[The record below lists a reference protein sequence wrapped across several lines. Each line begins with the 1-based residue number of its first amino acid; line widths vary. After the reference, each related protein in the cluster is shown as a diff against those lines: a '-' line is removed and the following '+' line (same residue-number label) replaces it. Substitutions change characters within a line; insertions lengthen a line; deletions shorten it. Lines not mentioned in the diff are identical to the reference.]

1 MDIIKQLFDDID
13 GEKYEEFKELTFDI
27 LKFRVIEEKD
37 VTREFYLEK
46 IYDYL
51 EVVNI
56 KNDINPR
63 KYAYVSIYTDTLLAL
78 LDNKAVKGSRAEKYL
93 KKAKLIKTKIKENE
107 SNCCEMLKDFTR
119 IFVGLYLK
127 NVESK
132 QPLENFDFFLSNDNL
147 LKVIDGLKNEK
158 KAELFGIKE
167 KNLVNIKD
175 RYSKM
180 TYILFFLELIYLNML
195 SVREME

>member
-13 GEKYEEFKELTFDI
+13 GEKYEEFKELTLDI
-27 LKFRVIEEKD
+27 LKFRVVEEKD
-37 VTREFYLEK
+37 ITREFYLEK

-63 KYAYVSIYTDTLLAL
+63 KYSYVSIYIDTLLAL
-78 LDNKAVKGSRAEKYL
+78 IDNKVVKGSRVEKYL
-93 KKAKLIKTKIKENE
+93 KKAKSIKTKIKENE
-107 SNCCEMLKDFTR
+107 SNCCELLKDFTR

-127 NVESK
+127 NIESNE
-132 QPLENFDFFLSNDNL
+132 PLDDFDFFLSYDNL
-147 LKVIDGLKNEK
+147 LKVINGLKNEK
-158 KAELFGIKE
+158 KIDILRKE
-167 KNLVNIKD
+167 TKILNMKD

-180 TYILFFLELIYLNML
+180 TYILFFLEMIYLNML
-195 SVREME
+195 SVQEME

>member
-13 GEKYEEFKELTFDI
+13 GEEYEEFKELTLDI
-27 LKFRVIEEKD
+27 LKFRVVEEKD
-37 VTREFYLEK
+37 ITREFYLEK

-63 KYAYVSIYTDTLLAL
+63 KYSYVSIYIDTLLAL
-78 LDNKAVKGSRAEKYL
+78 IDNKVVKGSRAEKYL
-93 KKAKLIKTKIKENE
+93 KKAKSIKTKIKENE
-107 SNCCEMLKDFTR
+107 SNCCELLKDFTR

-127 NVESK
+127 NIESNE
-132 QPLENFDFFLSNDNL
+132 PLDDFDFFLSYDNL
-147 LKVIDGLKNEK
+147 LKVINGLKNEK
-158 KAELFGIKE
+158 KTDILRKE
-167 KNLVNIKD
+167 TKILNVKD

-180 TYILFFLELIYLNML
+180 TYILFFLEMIYLNML
-195 SVREME
+195 SVQEME

>member
-13 GEKYEEFKELTFDI
+13 GEKYEEFKELTLDI
-27 LKFRVIEEKD
+27 LKFRVVEEKD
-37 VTREFYLEK
+37 ITREFYLEK

-63 KYAYVSIYTDTLLAL
+63 KYSYVSIYIDTLLAL
-78 LDNKAVKGSRAEKYL
+78 IDNKVVKGSRVEKYL
-93 KKAKLIKTKIKENE
+93 KKAKSIKTKIKENE
-107 SNCCEMLKDFTR
+107 SNCCELLKDFTR

-127 NVESK
+127 NIESNE
-132 QPLENFDFFLSNDNL
+132 PLDDFDFFLSYDNL
-147 LKVIDGLKNEK
+147 LKVINGLKNEK
-158 KAELFGIKE
+158 KTDILRKE
-167 KNLVNIKD
+167 TKILNVKD

-180 TYILFFLELIYLNML
+180 TYILFFLEMIYLNML
-195 SVREME
+195 SVQEME